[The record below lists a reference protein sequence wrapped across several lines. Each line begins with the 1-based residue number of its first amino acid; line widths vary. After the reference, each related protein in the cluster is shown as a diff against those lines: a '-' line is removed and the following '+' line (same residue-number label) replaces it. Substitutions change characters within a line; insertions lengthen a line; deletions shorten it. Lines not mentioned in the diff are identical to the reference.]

1 VREDR
6 LRLADML
13 EALEKVRGFSSGGRA
28 TFLSDEKTQTAV
40 AYELLKLGEA
50 ASHVSK
56 SCRGDHTE
64 FPWSRLIELRNE
76 IVHEYFRIDPDS
88 MWEFVEKELDVIERR
103 LRRLSV

>member
-13 EALEKVRGFSSGGRA
+13 EAMEKIRGFTAGGRG

-40 AYELLKLGEA
+40 GYELLKLGEA

-56 SCRGDHTE
+56 SFRRGHAE

-76 IVHEYFRIDPDS
+76 IVHEYYHLDADS
-88 MWEFVEKELDVIERR
+88 LWEFVEHELDGIERV
-103 LRRLSV
+103 LRRLSI